1 MNTLPRQEN
10 NFWHQSNE
18 PIPEQLP
25 ILEANEFLPH
35 LGKWTSIGVGV
46 VLSIFVAGVALT
58 SVLKYNVTVKVP
70 ATIRPVGDIKL
81 VQSLI
86 SGKIEKIAVT
96 ENQTVAPGEAI
107 AYIDSS
113 RLQNQKSQLT
123 NVIQQ
128 SQLQFN
134 KIDAQLRE
142 IDTQIA
148 AQTNLNSR
156 IAIAAQAELSGTQR
170 NYTDQQITAMAD
182 MGQAQAALTLARV
195 QRDRLQRENL
205 LKATIQE
212 TIAALDLAKAQRD
225 RLQREKL
232 LTTNIQE
239 AETALK
245 LAREQRDRLQRENLL
260 TATVGE
266 TEAAL
271 ELAKAQRDR
280 LQREKLLTTNIQEAE
295 TALKL
300 AREQRDRLQRE
311 NLLTANI
318 QEAEAALNLA
328 IVQRDRMRP
337 VVASGAIARNVYE
350 EKVQAVKSAQ
360 AKLEQAR
367 TNAKN
372 LLDEKEQ
379 AVISAEAKLAQAKA
393 NAKNLLEEKAQAV
406 ISAETKLAQAKANAK
421 NLLEE
426 KEQAVISAE
435 AKLEQAKANAKNLLE
450 DKAQAVISAEA
461 KLEQAKANAKNLL
474 EEKEQALTT
483 AQTNVVKANTALN
496 PSNAPVTVASERIK
510 QEQAKGEVTLAALN
524 KERETLLQQRLQ
536 FQTQL
541 DRTRKELQQTDNDI
555 NQSVIRAPIA
565 GTVLQLNLRNSGQVV
580 QPSEAI
586 AQIAPIN
593 APILIKA
600 NIQSQDINKVKPGQ
614 QVQMRVSACPY
625 PDYGTL
631 KGTVKTIAADALPI
645 ANNTSLP
652 SPPKAG
658 YEVIIEPQTPYVGR
672 GARQCQLKSGMEG
685 QADIISRQET
695 VLHFILRKARLIADM

>member
-10 NFWHQSNE
+10 NFWHQSTE

-25 ILEANEFLPH
+25 MLEANEFLPH
-35 LGKWTSIGVGV
+35 IGKWTTIGVGV

-156 IAIAAQAELSGTQR
+156 IAIAAQAELSGAQR

-212 TIAALDLAKAQRD
+212 T
-225 RLQREKL
+225 
-232 LTTNIQE
+232 T
-239 AETALK
+239 
-245 LAREQRDRLQRENLL
+245 
-260 TATVGE
+260 
-266 TEAAL
+266 AAL

-311 NLLTANI
+311 KLLTATVGETEAALELAKAQRDRLQREKLLTKNI

-328 IVQRDRMRP
+328 IVQRNRMQP
-337 VVASGAIARNVYE
+337 IVASGAIARNVYE
-350 EKVQAVKSAQ
+350 EK
-360 AKLEQAR
+360 
-367 TNAKN
+367 
-372 LLDEKEQ
+372 EQ
-379 AVISAEAKLAQAKA
+379 AVISAEVKLEQAKA
-393 NAKNLLEEKAQAV
+393 NAKNLLEEKVQAV
-406 ISAETKLAQAKANAK
+406 ISAEAKLEQAKANAK

-450 DKAQAVISAEA
+450 EKEQAVISAEA

-510 QEQAKGEVTLAALN
+510 QEQAKGEATLAALN

-600 NIQSQDINKVKPGQ
+600 NIQSQDVNKVKPGQ

-631 KGTVKTIAADALPI
+631 RGTVKTIAPDALPI